1 MGLNYSLYPQLGFIT
16 FKFQNME
23 KIFMA
28 LKELNMKLDNICT
41 QTKEYLSL
49 KEAAEFL
56 KISKSTLY
64 KHTSAGEIPFYRPN
78 GKIIVFK
85 KADLIN
91 WLERNKIDN
100 IKTLSHE
107 TK

>member
-1 MGLNYSLYPQLGFIT
+1 
-16 FKFQNME
+16 ME
-23 KIFMA
+23 KVFMA
-28 LKELNMKLDNICT
+28 LSELNMKLDNLFV
-41 QTKEYLSL
+41 QMKEYLSL

-64 KHTSAGEIPFYRPN
+64 KHTSAGEITFYRPN

-100 IKTLSHE
+100 LKTSSHE
-107 TK
+107 PK